1 MWQTIC
7 DEALLASA
15 AEPALA
21 SFFYASIL
29 NHRSMAHA
37 LSFNLAQR
45 LQSPSLPAGLLKDV
59 CQQALLEDAA
69 LRAAIEIDCAAYYD
83 RDPACDRYLM
93 PLLYFK
99 GYQAIQAQRVAHWLW
114 QCGRHSLALYIQ
126 NRIASIFDADLHPG
140 AQLGAGI
147 MIDHATGVVIG
158 ETAVVGDNVSMLHG
172 VTLGGSGLLS
182 GDRHPKVGK
191 GVLLGAGAK
200 LLGNI
205 RIGEGSKVGSGSV
218 VLDDVPPHTTVAGV
232 PARVVGTPAVDQ
244 PALAMNQRW
253 DLIP

>member
-1 MWQTIC
+1 MWQVIC
-7 DEALLASA
+7 DEAKNASA

-21 SFFYASIL
+21 SFFYAAIL
-29 NHRSMAHA
+29 NHPSMAHA
-37 LSFNLAQR
+37 LAFNLAQR
-45 LQSPSLPAGLLKDV
+45 LQSASLPAGLIKDV
-59 CQQALLEDAA
+59 CQQALYEDASLQA
-69 LRAAIEIDCAAYYD
+69 VIEIDCAAYYD

-114 QCGRHSLALYIQ
+114 QRDRTSLAFYIQ
-126 NRIASIFDADLHPG
+126 NRIASVFDADLHPG
-140 AQLGAGI
+140 ARLGRGF

-172 VTLGGSGLLS
+172 VTLGGSGLQS
-182 GDRHPKVGK
+182 GDRHPKVGN

-218 VLDDVPPHTTVAGV
+218 VLCDVPPHTTVAGV
-232 PARVVGTPAVDQ
+232 PAKVVGTPAVEQ

-253 DLIP
+253 DALP